1 MNFEEMSE
9 EELWDLSQCE
19 DLERRAEVLIELGQR
34 NFNEENFKL
43 AKNLFGS
50 AAELCQ
56 EIGLEQELT
65 RAIYSTGYCHYRL
78 FEFEEAIVHLGHSLK
93 RSQEIGQ
100 SRSIAYSAGPL
111 GEAYSQ
117 VGDPEAAIAAHEIA
131 VEAFEEIE
139 EYQGAGFNAIA
150 MGELHGKNG
159 RQTRAL
165 ECFIRAYN
173 IFQTGGD
180 AIGSSRAKDRMAAA
194 LIELGDLEQAAQHI
208 RDALH
213 AFEHMDIEEQVAYMN
228 YRLGKVLVYQEK
240 FFLAL
245 EPLRKSIDYY
255 RANANW
261 SSAARAE
268 VELAH
273 AMQELNPEVD
283 NEESERIFVRTHAYF
298 EAAGEISYA
307 LSVETMQAE
316 RLAKKG
322 QLEAALAMFRDV
334 VRLSLEHEEDEL
346 VRAARVSVSEILF
359 RLGRLSEAKEELELV
374 DAKAWGENKPELDR
388 IEEVKQLM
396 LNTMSLQLNIDI
408 AQ

>member
-1 MNFEEMSE
+1 MNCEEMSE
-9 EELWDLSQCE
+9 EELWDLSKSE
-19 DLERRAEVLIELGQR
+19 DLEQRAEVLIELGQR
-34 NFNEENFKL
+34 NINGENFQL
-43 AKNLFGS
+43 AKNLFAS
-50 AAELCQ
+50 AVDLCS

-78 FEFEEAIVHLGHSLK
+78 SESDEAIARLEHALK

-100 SRSIAYSAGPL
+100 SRAVAFSAGPL
-111 GEAYSQ
+111 GESYAQ
-117 VGDPEAAIAAHEIA
+117 LGEDEKAIAAHEIA

-139 EYQGAGFNAIA
+139 DYYSAGVNALA
-150 MGELHGKNG
+150 MGELHGKNA

-180 AIGSSRAKDRMAAA
+180 AFGASRAKDRMAAA

-213 AFEHMDIEEQVAYMN
+213 TFEHMDIEEQVAYMN
-228 YRLGKVLVYQEK
+228 YRLGKALVYQEK
-240 FFLAL
+240 FFLAI
-245 EPLRKSIDYY
+245 EPLRKAIAHY
-255 RANANW
+255 RSNSNW

-273 AMQELNPEVD
+273 AMQELKPEVD
-283 NEESERIFVRTHAYF
+283 NEESERLFVRTHAYF
-298 EAAGEISYA
+298 EAAGEVSYA
-307 LSVETMQAE
+307 LTVETLQAE

-322 QLEAALAMFRDV
+322 QLEAALAMFKDV
-334 VRLSLEHEEDEL
+334 VRRAEKLDEDDL
-346 VRAARVSVSEILF
+346 VRSARVSVAEILF
-359 RLGRLSEAKEELELV
+359 KLGRLTEAKEELDLV

-388 IEEVKQLM
+388 IEEVKKLM
-396 LNTMSLQLNIDI
+396 LDTMSLQLNI
-408 AQ
+408 QLEH

>member
-1 MNFEEMSE
+1 MNYEEMSE
-9 EELWDLSQCE
+9 EELWDLSQSE
-19 DLERRAEVLIELGQR
+19 DLEQRAEVLIELGQR
-34 NFNEENFKL
+34 NINGENFKL

-50 AAELCQ
+50 AADLCQ

-65 RAIYSTGYCHYRL
+65 RAIYSMGYCHYRL
-78 FEFEEAIVHLGHSLK
+78 FEHEEAIVHLSHSLK
-93 RSQEIGQ
+93 RSQEIGH
-100 SRSIAYSAGPL
+100 SRSVAYSAGPL
-111 GEAYSQ
+111 GESHAL
-117 VGDPEAAIAAHEIA
+117 VGNPDAAIDAHEIA

-139 EYQGAGFNAIA
+139 EFTSAGVNALS
-150 MGELHGKNG
+150 MGELHGRNA

-173 IFQTGGD
+173 IFQKGGD
-180 AIGSSRAKDRMAAA
+180 AFGSSRAKDRMAAA
-194 LIELGDLEQAAQHI
+194 LVELGDLEQAAQHI

-213 AFEHMDIEEQVAYMN
+213 TFEHMDIEEQVAYMN

-245 EPLRKSIDYY
+245 EPLRKAIAYY
-255 RANANW
+255 RTNSNW

-283 NEESERIFVRTHAYF
+283 NEDSQALLVRTHAYF
-298 EAAGEISYA
+298 EAAGEVGYA

-334 VRLSLEHEEDEL
+334 VKRSEEHDEEGL
-346 VRAARVSVSEILF
+346 VRSSRVSVAEILF
-359 RLGRLSEAKEELELV
+359 KLGRLTEAKQELDLV
-374 DAKAWGENKPELDR
+374 DARAWGENRPELDR
-388 IEEVKQLM
+388 IEEVKKLM
-396 LNTMSLQLNIDI
+396 LDTMSLQLNISI
-408 AQ
+408 A